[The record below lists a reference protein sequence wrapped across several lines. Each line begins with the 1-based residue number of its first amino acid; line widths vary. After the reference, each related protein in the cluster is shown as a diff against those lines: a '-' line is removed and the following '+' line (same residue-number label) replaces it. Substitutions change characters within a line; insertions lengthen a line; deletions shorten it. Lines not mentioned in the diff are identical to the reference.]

1 MKPVLPSLVGLGL
14 LVAALGSA
22 TVEAANRYAVVCIH
36 NRTSIAINFQNK
48 WADVDRWESN
58 TLQPGH
64 SRWFSHRYDRQNEN
78 RSPTL
83 LVRFDSDLRQQRYNL
98 TYKLERRAAVGQSC
112 DEGRPYAFEYEP
124 RNRQFIDLKAL

>member
-14 LVAALGSA
+14 LAAALGSA

-36 NRTSIAINFQNK
+36 NRTSTAINFQNK

-58 TLQPGH
+58 TIQPGR
-64 SRWFSHRYDRQNEN
+64 SRWFSHRYDHQNEN

-83 LVRFDSDLRQQRYNL
+83 LVRFDSDLRQHRYNL
-98 TYKLERRAAVGQSC
+98 TYKLERRAAAGQSC
-112 DEGRPYAFEYEP
+112 DEGKPYAFEYEP
-124 RNRQFIDLKAL
+124 RNRHFIDLKAL